1 MEEEPSRG
9 LNTTGAVLRQI
20 EYPMKVGAFE
30 KEHGNMEV
38 KNNPNTST
46 SICFSL
52 HRQTQSN

>member
-1 MEEEPSRG
+1 MEEEPSGG

-20 EYPMKVGAFE
+20 EYPVKVGAF
-30 KEHGNMEV
+30 EHGNMEV

-52 HRQTQSN
+52 CRQTQSN

>member
-1 MEEEPSRG
+1 MEEEPSGG

-30 KEHGNMEV
+30 KERGNMEV

-52 HRQTQSN
+52 RRQTQSN